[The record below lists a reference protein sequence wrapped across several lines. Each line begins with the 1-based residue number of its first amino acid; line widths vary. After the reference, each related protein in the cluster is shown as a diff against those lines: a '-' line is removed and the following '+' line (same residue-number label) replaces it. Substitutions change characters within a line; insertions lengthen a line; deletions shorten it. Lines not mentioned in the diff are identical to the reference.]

1 MASKIEKTEKTK
13 KTIEMKECTH
23 CGGEFHPRGFPSHL
37 KACKEKNN
45 PTKKGKTMKKKT
57 SDTKKSDNSISSTV
71 VAFLVIMTILAAVY
85 GLIVVAYSFSKDESA
100 TSVATVAPAEQVEES
115 QPQPVVPSD
124 FLQDEFKITTKEAPR
139 LKGADPHLVLVDG
152 EWVNIGILLMSTE
165 PKKAYHGPA
174 KPEKN
179 QFVNWPNHGLKRLQ
193 VAFKV
198 GEKSYRPRKGLDFVL
213 TDPSGKE
220 VEVIWV
226 LYPMSKI

>member
-45 PTKKGKTMKKKT
+45 PTKGKTMKKKT

-100 TSVATVAPAEQVEES
+100 TSVAAVTPAEQVEEEKVEES
-115 QPQPVVPSD
+115 QPQPVVPSE
-124 FLQDEFKITTKEAPR
+124 LTHP
-139 LKGADPHLVLVDG
+139 G
-152 EWVNIGILLMSTE
+152 
-165 PKKAYHGPA
+165 
-174 KPEKN
+174 
-179 QFVNWPNHGLKRLQ
+179 KRL
-193 VAFKV
+193 
-198 GEKSYRPRKGLDFVL
+198 R
-213 TDPSGKE
+213 
-220 VEVIWV
+220 
-226 LYPMSKI
+226 